1 MAYLVTGATGC
12 IGRYL
17 VSELLKRSG
26 DIHVLVRPGA
36 DAAYRF
42 DRCAREWGGGDRV
55 RPVQGDLGIPGLD
68 IDPGWI
74 AAQSGSIDH
83 VIHLAV
89 GFDAADGRGGA
100 AAGGGARFGAAGEK
114 AAASGTAHVVDLA
127 ERMKVGALH
136 HMSSV
141 EVAGTA
147 AGLFGEDMFDVG
159 QQRNTP
165 QQRAAFEAE
174 RIVRERCAVPWQIYR
189 PSIVIGHSRTGETDR
204 IAGPYYFFRLLRM
217 AAQLPRILPLIV
229 PKLGETN
236 MVPVD
241 FVVRALDRIMHLPAA
256 PGTTYHLVDLRRQST
271 AEVLNLFAD
280 EAGAPHLVEVMPRQ
294 TLDMLRRLPG
304 VGWALPHLGVPRE
317 VLEQNE
323 FGCWFDCRNTTA
335 ALAGTDIRVP
345 PLVGYAPII
354 WKYWAENWV

>member
-1 MAYLVTGATGC
+1 
-12 IGRYL
+12 
-17 VSELLKRSG
+17 
-26 DIHVLVRPGA
+26 VLVRPGA
-36 DAAYRF
+36 DSAYRL
-42 DRCAREWGGGDRV
+42 DRCVREWGGGDRV
-55 RPVQGDLGIPGLD
+55 RPVRGDLSAPGLD

-74 AAQSGSIDH
+74 AAHRGSIDH
-83 VIHLAV
+83 VVHLAA
-89 GFDAADGRGGA
+89 GRDAAMP
-100 AAGGGARFGAAGEK
+100 AGGGDGVAGRAGSGAGTAT
-114 AAASGTAHVVDLA
+114 SGTAYVVEIA
-127 ERMKVGALH
+127 ERLEAGALH
-136 HMSSV
+136 HMSTV

-159 QQRNTP
+159 QVLGTP

-174 RIVRERCAVPWQIYR
+174 RIVRERCVVPWQIYR

-204 IAGPYYFFRLLRM
+204 IAGPYHFFRLLRM

-256 PGTTYHLVDLRRQST
+256 AGTTYHLVDPRRQSA

-280 EAGAPHLVEVMPRQ
+280 EAGAPRLVEVMPRQ
-294 TLDMLRRLPG
+294 TLDMLLRLPG
-304 VGWALPHLGVPRE
+304 VGWALPHFGVPRE

-323 FGCWFDCRNTTA
+323 FGCWFDCRNTAA
-335 ALAGTDIRVP
+335 ALSGTDIRVP
-345 PLVGYAPII
+345 PLAGYAPII